1 MSTKQ
6 HNVPRVMIVVGE
18 ASGDLHGANLI
29 TELKKIYPNIFCYGL
44 GGKYMRKAGAEI
56 LTDASELSVVG
67 LVEIIRHYPRLHTIL
82 KRMINELKINPPD
95 LLVLI
100 DSPDFNL
107 RLAKA
112 AKKYGINVLYYISPQ
127 VWAWR
132 ESRINVI
139 KKCVDMMA
147 VVFPFEVKFYKDAN
161 IPVKYVGHPLTKDAV
176 ATVSRDSLFQ
186 NEKLDARKKL
196 IGIFPGSRKSEIER
210 ILPILID
217 AAENLALQRD
227 DVQFIIPIA
236 STLHENF
243 IEQYSSSPLL
253 NIKTTK
259 ENIYNVINA
268 CDAIAAASGT
278 VTLQITLMQT
288 PYLIVYKVSS
298 LTYYILKRVVN
309 FKFAGIANII
319 ANKEICR
326 EFLQNDAR
334 PKQIALELEKLLSD
348 KCYSDNMKKEM
359 EAIKEQLGNK
369 DGSAEVAKLAAK
381 LFE

>member
-67 LVEIIRHYPRLHTIL
+67 LVEIIRHYPRLHSIL

-243 IEQYSSSPLL
+243 IKQYSNSPLL

-359 EAIKEQLGNK
+359 KVIKEQLGNK